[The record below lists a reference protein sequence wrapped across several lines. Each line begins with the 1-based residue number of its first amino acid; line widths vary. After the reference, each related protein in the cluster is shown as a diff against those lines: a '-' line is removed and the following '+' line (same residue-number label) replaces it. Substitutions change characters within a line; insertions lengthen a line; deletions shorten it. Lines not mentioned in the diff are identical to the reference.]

1 MLKERVTAVLTKSSK
16 GAIVRV
22 KYWTPSQRQLKEYKR
37 IHPEDPDGCDYCM
50 LACTNVQSVR
60 NCTMNIPSGKRGA
73 PASLFTRMES
83 VTNVMLCHAPINT
96 MQYKYIF
103 LSPKCFLILKDE
115 DTNIYTDKIRKP
127 FVVSNTA

>member
-1 MLKERVTAVLTKSSK
+1 MTAVLTKSSK

-37 IHPEDPDGCDYCM
+37 IHPEDPDGCDNCM
-50 LACTNVQSVR
+50 LACTNVQMCS
-60 NCTMNIPSGKRGA
+60 MYIPSGKRGA

-103 LSPKCFLILKDE
+103 LSPKCFLSSKDG
-115 DTNIYTDKIRKP
+115 DTNINR
-127 FVVSNTA
+127 